1 MRSRY
6 PVALSHGS
14 SLPQQRG
21 QTAPLKVTKVTVT
34 PRSSGIMY
42 QLQERK
48 GRIER
53 DYAG

>member
-6 PVALSHGS
+6 QVALSHGS

-34 PRSSGIMY
+34 PRSSVKFVTLRLIAPPG
-42 QLQERK
+42 LRF
-48 GRIER
+48 R
-53 DYAG
+53 